1 MVQQRVARVSCP
13 ACNQPF
19 QTPLQEILD
28 VSEDPHAKSRVANGI
43 VNVAQCPHCGFQGGM
58 NAPFLYHDPY
68 NELALV
74 YMPMEAGGARDRREQ
89 IIGRLTRRV
98 MDRLPPEQ
106 RKAYLLQPEV
116 FLTMEN
122 LTKRIL
128 KEEGISEEVLEAQKE
143 KAQLLQRMVQ
153 ATSDEAL
160 TALIE
165 ENDEKLDEMFF
176 YMLQRNLEIVR
187 SAGEEES
194 IQVLRDVRQKLLDL
208 STVGQ
213 TIRARTEAMEALREE
228 PNRETLLELLTE
240 ARDEAVREVLVA
252 AGRPMLDYL
261 FFQNLTAQIEAAADE
276 EEKERLTELR
286 REILDIRD
294 RIDEEMRALFE
305 SRADLLRDL
314 LTSDDPKE
322 LARRRIREIDDAFLS
337 VLGTNLQQAH
347 ERGDEESLEVLR
359 SVWRLVMDLMEEGLP
374 PELRFLNRLMAAEED
389 EEIERILEENRNLV
403 TEGMVQFLREA
414 ETEAREEEDDPKMA
428 EQMARISQKMSSIL
442 AQEMLAK

>member
-19 QTPLQEILD
+19 QTPMQEILD
-28 VSEDPHAKSRVANGI
+28 VSEDPQAKSRVLNGI
-43 VNVAQCPHCGFQGGM
+43 VNVAQCPHCGFQGAM
-58 NAPFLYHDPY
+58 NAPFLYHDPH

-74 YMPMEAGGARDRREQ
+74 YMPMEAGGARDQREQ

-98 MDRLPPEQ
+98 MDLLPAEE
-106 RKAYLLQPEV
+106 RKAYLLQPEI

-128 KEEGISEEVLEAQKE
+128 REEGISEEMLEEQRE
-143 KAQLLQRMVQ
+143 KAELLQRMVQ
-153 ATSDEAL
+153 VTSDEAL

-165 ENDEKLDEMFF
+165 ENDEKIDEMFF
-176 YMLQRNLEIVR
+176 YMLQRNLDIVG

-194 IQVLRDVRQKLLDL
+194 IEVLRDVRQRLLDL

-213 TIRARTEAMEALREE
+213 TIKARTEAIEALREE
-228 PNRETLLELLTE
+228 PNREKLLELLTE
-240 ARDEAVREVLVA
+240 AQEEAVREVLVA

-276 EEKERLTELR
+276 AEKERLTELR

-294 RIDEEMRALFE
+294 RIDEEMRAIFE
-305 SRADLLRDL
+305 SRADLLREL
-314 LTSDDPKE
+314 IASDEPKE
-322 LARRRIREIDDAFLS
+322 LARRRIQEIDDAFLN
-337 VLGTNLQQAH
+337 VLGTNLQQAQ

-374 PELRFLNRLMAAEED
+374 PELRLLNRLMAAEED
-389 EEIERILEENRNLV
+389 EEMERILEENRNLV
-403 TEGMVQFLREA
+403 TEGMVQFIREA
-414 ETEAREEEDDPKMA
+414 EKEARDDDDPETA

-442 AQEMLAK
+442 AQEMLVK